1 MTVDESF
8 LIPANSKVEKQCL
21 TEHNILKNPDPLLL
35 QGSMILTGM
44 GRAVVC
50 AVGVRSMRWNEV
62 KDQEFDFG
70 GKQTLMQKKLET
82 YGELLS
88 IYAFHLSLLVLL
100 ILSFWQVVSM
110 IASGQSFVSPA
121 TLTDIISNIQITIA
135 LIIVCV
141 PEGLPL
147 AISMSLA
154 FSLDKLIDRNILI
167 RQLEGLEISG

>member
-1 MTVDESF
+1 
-8 LIPANSKVEKQCL
+8 
-21 TEHNILKNPDPLLL
+21 
-35 QGSMILTGM
+35 
-44 GRAVVC
+44 
-50 AVGVRSMRWNEV
+50 
-62 KDQEFDFG
+62 
-70 GKQTLMQKKLET
+70 MQKKLET

-88 IYAFHLSLLVLL
+88 NYAFYLSLLVLL
-100 ILSFWQVVSM
+100 ILSLWQIISM
-110 IASGQSFVSPA
+110 LVKGQSFVSQA